1 MPFEQFIVLR
11 QFTKNAAGGSPV
23 SFDVGGKLPRG
34 HFSIRECKPYRCKFI
49 LAERGNNLWRRR
61 SSRASLLLIVLATIL
76 FSRVQLHFYLAWLRI
91 DWIVEKRILHLGI
104 NALHSLI

>member
-23 SFDVGGKLPRG
+23 SFNVGCELPCG

-49 LAERGNNLWRRR
+49 LAEGGNNLWRRLVFKGLAPPDC
-61 SSRASLLLIVLATIL
+61 SCHDIVLKG
-76 FSRVQLHFYLAWLRI
+76 QLHFYLVWLRI
-91 DWIVEKRILHLGI
+91 DWIVEKRILHLSI